1 MQSDKGYEVNCPLPV
16 LLAVN
21 AASSTFFWQI
31 CRGEPEATHDPSGV
45 RA

>member
-1 MQSDKGYEVNCPLPV
+1 MQFDNGFEVNCPLQV

-31 CRGEPEATHDPSGV
+31 RPGEPEATHDPSGV